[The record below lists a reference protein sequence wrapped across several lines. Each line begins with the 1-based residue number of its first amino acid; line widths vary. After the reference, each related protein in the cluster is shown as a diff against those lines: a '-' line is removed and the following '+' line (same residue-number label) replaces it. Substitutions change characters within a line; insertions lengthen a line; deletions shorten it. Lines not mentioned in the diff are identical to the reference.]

1 MIITFIEE
9 NTFLQEGHKI
19 VADKPYFKDLIN
31 KVIGSPRAY
40 NFIKD
45 KTGDLI
51 ISLRKDQ
58 MQVLKMIEIIIRD
71 TDDDKKIYK
80 TIIER
85 G

>member
-19 VADKPYFKDLIN
+19 VADKPYFKELIN

-40 NFIKD
+40 YLIKD
-45 KTGDLI
+45 KTSDLV

-58 MQVLKMIEIIIRD
+58 MQILKMIEIIIS
-71 TDDDKKIYK
+71 TNIDDKKIKKYIK
-80 TIIER
+80 QL
-85 G
+85 

>member
-9 NTFLQEGHKI
+9 NTFIQEGHKI

-71 TDDDKKIYK
+71 TNDDKKIKKYIK
-80 TIIER
+80 QL
-85 G
+85 

>member
-1 MIITFIEE
+1 MIITFIEK
-9 NTFLQEGHKI
+9 NTFLQKSHKI

-45 KTGDLI
+45 KTSDLV

-58 MQVLKMIEIIIRD
+58 MQVLKMIEIIIS
-71 TDDDKKIYK
+71 TNIDDKKIKKYIK
-80 TIIER
+80 QL
-85 G
+85 

>member
-40 NFIKD
+40 YFIKD
-45 KTGDLI
+45 KTSDVV

-58 MQVLKMIEIIIRD
+58 MQVLKMIEIIISINI
-71 TDDDKKIYK
+71 DDKKIKKYIK
-80 TIIER
+80 QL
-85 G
+85 

>member
-19 VADKPYFKDLIN
+19 VTDKPYFKDLIN

-45 KTGDLI
+45 KTSDVV
-51 ISLRKDQ
+51 ISLRKD
-58 MQVLKMIEIIIRD
+58 
-71 TDDDKKIYK
+71 
-80 TIIER
+80 
-85 G
+85 

>member
-40 NFIKD
+40 YFIKD
-45 KTGDLI
+45 KTSDVV

-71 TDDDKKIYK
+71 TDDDKKIKKYIK
-80 TIIER
+80 QL
-85 G
+85 

>member
-9 NTFLQEGHKI
+9 NTFLQEGHNI

-40 NFIKD
+40 YFIKD
-45 KTGDLI
+45 KTSDVV

-58 MQVLKMIEIIIRD
+58 MQVLKMIEIIIS
-71 TDDDKKIYK
+71 TNIDDKKIKKYIK
-80 TIIER
+80 QL
-85 G
+85 

>member
-9 NTFLQEGHKI
+9 HTFLQEGHKI

-45 KTGDLI
+45 KTSDVI

-58 MQVLKMIEIIIRD
+58 MQVLKMIEIIIS
-71 TDDDKKIYK
+71 TNIDDKKIKKYIK
-80 TIIER
+80 QL
-85 G
+85 

>member
-45 KTGDLI
+45 KTSDLV

-58 MQVLKMIEIIIRD
+58 MQVLKMIDIIIS
-71 TDDDKKIYK
+71 TNIDDKKIKKYIK
-80 TIIER
+80 QL
-85 G
+85 

>member
-40 NFIKD
+40 YFIKG
-45 KTGDLI
+45 KTSDLV

-58 MQVLKMIEIIIRD
+58 MQVLKMIEIIIF
-71 TDDDKKIYK
+71 TNIDDKKIKKYIK
-80 TIIER
+80 QL
-85 G
+85 

>member
-9 NTFLQEGHKI
+9 NTFIQEGHKI

-71 TDDDKKIYK
+71 TDDDKKIKKYIK
-80 TIIER
+80 QL
-85 G
+85 

>member
-45 KTGDLI
+45 KTSDVV

-71 TDDDKKIYK
+71 TDDDKKIKKYIK
-80 TIIER
+80 QL
-85 G
+85 

>member
-40 NFIKD
+40 YFIKD
-45 KTGDLI
+45 KTSDLV

-58 MQVLKMIEIIIRD
+58 VQVLKMIEIIIS
-71 TDDDKKIYK
+71 TNIDDKKIKKYIK
-80 TIIER
+80 QL
-85 G
+85 

>member
-31 KVIGSPRAY
+31 KVIGSPKAY
-40 NFIKD
+40 YFIKD
-45 KTGDLI
+45 KTSDVV

-58 MQVLKMIEIIIRD
+58 MQVLKMIEIIIS
-71 TDDDKKIYK
+71 TNIDDKKIKKYIK
-80 TIIER
+80 QL
-85 G
+85 

>member
-45 KTGDLI
+45 KTSDLV

-71 TDDDKKIYK
+71 TDDDKKIKKYIK
-80 TIIER
+80 QL
-85 G
+85 

>member
-9 NTFLQEGHKI
+9 NTFIQEGHKI

>member
-1 MIITFIEE
+1 IITFIEE

-45 KTGDLI
+45 KTSDVV

-58 MQVLKMIEIIIRD
+58 MQVLKMIEIIIS
-71 TDDDKKIYK
+71 TNIDDKKIKKYIK
-80 TIIER
+80 QL
-85 G
+85 

>member
-45 KTGDLI
+45 KTSDLV
-51 ISLRKDQ
+51 ISLRKD
-58 MQVLKMIEIIIRD
+58 
-71 TDDDKKIYK
+71 
-80 TIIER
+80 
-85 G
+85 

>member
-40 NFIKD
+40 YFIKD
-45 KTGDLI
+45 KTFDLV

-58 MQVLKMIEIIIRD
+58 MQVLKMIEIIISTNID
-71 TDDDKKIYK
+71 NKKIKKYIK
-80 TIIER
+80 QL
-85 G
+85 